1 METIEIVFA
10 IVGIVGGIY
19 IVMDALLDR
28 MGI

>member
-1 METIEIVFA
+1 METIEIIFL

-19 IVMDALLDR
+19 IVIDALFDR